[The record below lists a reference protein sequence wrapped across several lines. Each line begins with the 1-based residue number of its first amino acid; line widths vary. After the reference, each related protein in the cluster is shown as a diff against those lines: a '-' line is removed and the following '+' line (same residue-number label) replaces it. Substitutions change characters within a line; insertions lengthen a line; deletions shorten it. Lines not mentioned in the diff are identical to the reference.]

1 MKPRTDNTIADI
13 ARWVSAGHTQSAG
26 NCRVLLDKIEEQG
39 REITRLK
46 TLLRES
52 SREGSRLHIDVTGN
66 VGMGT
71 TTPSSKLTL

>member
-1 MKPRTDNTIADI
+1 MKKRTDNSIADI

-46 TLLRES
+46 TLLQETGERT
-52 SREGSRLHIDVTGN
+52 RLYIDATGD

-71 TTPSSKLTL
+71 ATPSAKLTL